1 MPKGTLCYI
10 AQEELRQV
18 KASEIPINLITK
30 AGPIRSRYLRSSQRA
45 EASIPHNVRK
55 HNVTVSSK
63 AVSASQSDLPS
74 DILGTDKRFPVM
86 SIVKGLT
93 FTLIELHSVEKELGA
108 VKSYAPEVDLGADT
122 LDDGW
127 TPSFHGVYY
136 YVKLSQAPE
145 EDTGVIKV
153 RTRMIEPK
161 VGEDPCTGSAACT
174 LAAYLSLE
182 SGGSSKT
189 TTYEI
194 EQGVEMGRPGKIEVR
209 VKLESSGKVIEEV
222 VLMGSSV
229 LVQRGTILV

>member
-1 MPKGTLCYI
+1 M
-10 AQEELRQV
+10 
-18 KASEIPINLITK
+18 
-30 AGPIRSRYLRSSQRA
+30 
-45 EASIPHNVRK
+45 
-55 HNVTVSSK
+55 TVNSK
-63 AVSASQSDLPS
+63 AVSASQSDLTS
-74 DILGTDKRFPVM
+74 DIVGIDRQFPVA

-93 FTLIELHSVEKELGA
+93 FTLIELRSIEKELDA
-108 VKSYAPEVDLGADT
+108 VKSYAPEIDLGVDT

-127 TPSFHGVYY
+127 TPSFHGAYY

-145 EDTGVIKV
+145 EGTGVVKV

-161 VGEDPCTGSAACT
+161 IGEDPCTGSAACT

-182 SGGSSKT
+182 SGGSNQT

-209 VKLESSGKVIEEV
+209 VKLDGSGKAIEEV